1 MNFLIRKCLY
11 MTLCLAFCISAGQ
24 VHGQVIYRITGF
36 ANNIGDG
43 IGGAPE
49 VGPGEAFVAEFEI
62 DLSVEDS
69 DPDPDNGVYTG
80 AILSSSIEFE
90 GGYVSQ
96 VDFAGGEI
104 TVQRDNAGGGVFFND
119 VNELGSILIFDLNN
133 SFASDALLMDPTTEF
148 TGSPESLYVLFEP
161 TGFIS
166 SFSDVA
172 FGDNDG
178 VPTGP
183 VAFSIVIVE
192 VEPPLLGDLNQNGA
206 VNFLDIAPFILRL
219 TTGEFQVEADIDQ
232 SGEVNFM
239 DISPFIEI
247 LTSASASASGTTGS

>member
-24 VHGQVIYRITGF
+24 LHGQVIYRITGF
-36 ANNIGDG
+36 ASNIGDG
-43 IGGAPE
+43 IGDAPE

-161 TGFIS
+161 TGSIS

-172 FGDNDG
+172 FGDDE
-178 VPTGP
+178 VPASP
-183 VAFSIVIVE
+183 VLAFAIFIAE
-192 VEPPLLGDLNQNGA
+192 VEPPLLGDLNQNGE
-206 VNFLDIAPFILRL
+206 VNFLDIAPFIQRL
-219 TTGEFQVEADIDQ
+219 ATGTFQVEADINQ
-232 SGEVNFM
+232 NGEVNFA

-247 LTSASASASGTTGS
+247 LVSTSGTTSS

>member
-49 VGPGEAFVAEFEI
+49 VGPGETYVAEFEI

-69 DPDPDNGVYTG
+69 DSSPDRGVYSG
-80 AILSSSIEFE
+80 AIVSSSIEFE

-104 TVQRDNAGGGVFFND
+104 TVQRDNAGGGVFFKD
-119 VNELGSILIFDLNN
+119 VNELGSIVIFDLNN
-133 SFASDALLMDPTTEF
+133 PFASDALLMDPTTEF

-161 TGFIS
+161 TGSIG
-166 SFSDVA
+166 SFSEVG
-172 FGDNDG
+172 FGDDE
-178 VPTGP
+178 VPASP
-183 VAFSIVIVE
+183 VLAFAIFIAE
-192 VEPPLLGDLNQNGA
+192 VEPPLLGDLNQNGE
-206 VNFLDIAPFILRL
+206 VNFLDIAPFIQRL
-219 TTGEFQVEADIDQ
+219 ATGTFQVEADINQ
-232 SGEVNFM
+232 NGEVNFA

-247 LTSASASASGTTGS
+247 LVSTSGTTSS

>member
-1 MNFLIRKCLY
+1 MNFLIRKSLY

-43 IGGAPE
+43 IGDAPE

-119 VNELGSILIFDLNN
+119 VNGLGSIVVFDLGNAF
-133 SFASDALLMDPTTEF
+133 SSDALLMDPTTEF
-148 TGSPESLYVLFEP
+148 TGSPESLYILFEP
-161 TGFIS
+161 TGSIS

-192 VEPPLLGDLNQNGA
+192 VEPPLLGDLNQNGE
-206 VNFLDIAPFILRL
+206 VNFLDIAPFIQRL
-219 TTGEFQVEADIDQ
+219 TTGTFQVEADINQ
-232 SGEVNFM
+232 NGEVNFA

-247 LTSASASASGTTGS
+247 LVSTSGTTSS

>member
-49 VGPGEAFVAEFEI
+49 VGPGETYVAEFEI

-69 DPDPDNGVYTG
+69 DSSPDRGVYSG

-119 VNELGSILIFDLNN
+119 VNGLGSIVVFDLGNAF
-133 SFASDALLMDPTTEF
+133 SSDALLMDPTTEF
-148 TGSPESLYVLFEP
+148 TGSPESLYILFEP
-161 TGFIS
+161 TGSIS

-172 FGDNDG
+172 FGDDE
-178 VPTGP
+178 VPASP
-183 VAFSIVIVE
+183 VLAFAIFIAE
-192 VEPPLLGDLNQNGA
+192 VEPPLLGDLNQNGE
-206 VNFLDIAPFILRL
+206 VNFLDIAPFIQRL
-219 TTGEFQVEADIDQ
+219 ATGTFQVEADINQ
-232 SGEVNFM
+232 NGEVNFA

-247 LTSASASASGTTGS
+247 LVSTSGTTSS